1 MAKINDWIDR
11 TPAMHYFMFVGSIIL
26 GIMIFQTKQ
35 NFLAIAF
42 CVGAS
47 LVFFPPMQKNF
58 KKLLGHDIERRYF
71 MNMGIIMLIIA
82 IFAQVGQ

>member
-1 MAKINDWIDR
+1 MTKINDWIDNI
-11 TPAMHYFMFVGSIIL
+11 PAVHYFMFVGSIIL

-47 LVFFPPMQKNF
+47 LVFFPPMQKNID
-58 KKLLGHDIERRYF
+58 KALGHEVTKKYY

-82 IFAQVGQ
+82 MFAQVKH